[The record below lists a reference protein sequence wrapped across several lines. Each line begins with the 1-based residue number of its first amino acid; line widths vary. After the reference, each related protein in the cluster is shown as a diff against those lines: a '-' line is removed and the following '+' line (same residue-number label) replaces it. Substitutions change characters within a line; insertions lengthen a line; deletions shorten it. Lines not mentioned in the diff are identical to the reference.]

1 MATRTTRTILTLGL
15 SLFVAAPAL
24 AADGDGNRSTSRHTF
39 RGMSLGTADQLA
51 ARPFNASDAQIVR
64 AQPLRGETQTIGAT
78 SSTSS
83 AITSDLSAPARI
95 AGVPMR
101 NAVAVVTPATNM
113 ITTARQATP
122 LVVAA
127 AADDQQPQI
136 DDRAAVDN
144 NARIA
149 RNYNSYQPT
158 TVSYENAELA
168 LAAHRVQTVSYGNT
182 YGTYSPAS
190 YHGQLT
196 YSYAPRTY
204 YRPATYCAP
213 SNYYGYS
220 TVYYSSAPRYY
231 GGYYTSGYCA
241 PTYYRPSYSYGGY
254 YGRGYYGGGSYYGG
268 YYGRYNCGSPS
279 YGFSYGY
286 SKRGG
291 SAWGFS
297 IGW

>member
-1 MATRTTRTILTLGL
+1 MSTHLNRTFLALGL

-24 AADGDGNRSTSRHTF
+24 AGDGNATTSRHTF

-51 ARPFNASDAQIVR
+51 ARPFNATDVQIVR
-64 AQPLRGETQTIGAT
+64 AQPLRGETQTLGTT

-83 AITSDLSAPARI
+83 TITSDLTAPVRVAS
-95 AGVPMR
+95 VPMR
-101 NAVAVVTPATNM
+101 NAVASVTPAANM
-113 ITTARQATP
+113 ITTAQRAMP

-127 AADDQQPQI
+127 AAEDQQPQI

-149 RNYNSYQPT
+149 SNYSSYQPA
-158 TVSYENAELA
+158 TVSYDDAQLA
-168 LAAHRVQTVSYGNT
+168 LAAHRVQHVSYGNT

-190 YHGQLT
+190 YHGQLS

-204 YRPATYCAP
+204 YSPVSYCAP
-213 SNYYGYS
+213 TRYYGHTS
-220 TVYYSSAPRYY
+220 VYYSSSPRYY
-231 GGYYTSGYCA
+231 GGYYNSGYCA
-241 PTYYRPSYSYGGY
+241 PTYYRPSYGYGSGY
-254 YGRGYYGGGSYYGG
+254 YGRSYYGG
-268 YYGRYNCGSPS
+268 YYGRYSNCSSPS

-286 SKRGG
+286 SKYGG
-291 SAWGFS
+291 SRWGFS